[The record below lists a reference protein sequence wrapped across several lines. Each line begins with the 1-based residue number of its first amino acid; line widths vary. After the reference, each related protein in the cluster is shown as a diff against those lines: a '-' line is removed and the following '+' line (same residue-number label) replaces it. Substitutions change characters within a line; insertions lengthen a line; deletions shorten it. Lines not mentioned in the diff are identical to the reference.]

1 MRLSRIFVQQPL
13 SEGAKL
19 LIDSDTSHYLRNVL
33 RLKAGAVVALFNCD
47 DCFDYPSL
55 LSYQGKQ
62 VIALVQRQVPATT
75 ESELPTEIV
84 QGLSRSDHMDWM
96 IQKTTELG
104 VKRISIFNARHSQ
117 IPLKPRQTG
126 KKLTHWQAVAIK
138 ACEQSGRH
146 RPPQIGFYHTLTE
159 LLDEPAKRGIGL
171 LLDFE
176 GDSLQNLTV
185 KQNTVQLISL
195 LVGPEGG
202 LAESEIKLARD
213 SGFEPVRLGPRVLR
227 TETAAI
233 TALAIIQSMWGD
245 I

>member
-13 SEGAKL
+13 SKGARL
-19 LIDSDTSHYLRNVL
+19 LLDSDTSHYLRNVL
-33 RLKAGAVVALFNCD
+33 RLNTGTVIALFNGE
-47 DCFDYPSL
+47 DCGDYPSL

-62 VIALVQRQVPATT
+62 AIALVQRQVPATT

-117 IPLKPRQTG
+117 IPLKPKQTD
-126 KKLTHWQAVAIK
+126 KRLTHWQAVAIK

-146 RPPQIGFYHTLTE
+146 RPPQIYFYQTLYG
-159 LLDEPAKRGIGL
+159 LLDEPVNRDAGF

-176 GDSLQNLTV
+176 GEGLQNFSV
-185 KQNTVQLISL
+185 KQNTGQLVSL

-202 LAESEIKLARD
+202 LVESEIKLARD
-213 SGFEPVRLGPRVLR
+213 SGFDSVRLGPRVLR

-233 TALAIIQSMWGD
+233 TALAIVQSMWGD

>member
-13 SEGAKL
+13 SEGARI

-33 RLKAGAVVALFNCD
+33 RLKTGAVVALFNGD
-47 DCFDYPSL
+47 DGCDYPSQL
-55 LSYQGKQ
+55 AYQGKQ
-62 VIALVQRQVPATT
+62 AIALVQKQVPATT
-75 ESELPTEIV
+75 ESELATEIV
-84 QGLSRSDHMDWM
+84 QGLSRNDHMDWM
-96 IQKTTELG
+96 IQKATELG

-117 IPLKPRQTG
+117 IPLKPGQRN
-126 KKLTHWQAVAIK
+126 KRLSHWQAVAIK

-146 RPPQIGFYHTLTE
+146 RPPQISFYQTLTE
-159 LLDEPAKRGIGL
+159 LLGEPVKRDLGF

-176 GDSLQNLTV
+176 GESLQNLSV
-185 KQNTVQLISL
+185 KRNTVQRISL

-202 LAESEIKLARD
+202 LAESEIKLAQV
-213 SGFEPVRLGPRVLR
+213 SGFDSVRLGPRVLR

-233 TALAIIQSMWGD
+233 TALAIVQSMWGD

>member
-33 RLKAGAVVALFNCD
+33 RLKAGAVVALFNGD
-47 DCFDYPSL
+47 DYCDYPSL

-62 VIALVQRQVPATT
+62 AIAHVQSQVSTTT

-117 IPLKPRQTG
+117 IPLKPRQRD
-126 KKLTHWQAVAIK
+126 KRLTHWQAVAIK

-146 RPPQIGFYHTLTE
+146 RPPQISFYHTLTE

-185 KQNTVQLISL
+185 KQITVQLISL

-227 TETAAI
+227 TETAAT
-233 TALAIIQSMWGD
+233 TALAIVQSMWGD

>member
-33 RLKAGAVVALFNCD
+33 RLKTGAVVALFNGD
-47 DCFDYPSL
+47 DCCDYPSL

-62 VIALVQRQVPATT
+62 AIALVQRQVPAST

-117 IPLKPRQTG
+117 IPLKPKQTD
-126 KKLTHWQAVAIK
+126 KRLTHWQAVAIK

-146 RPPQIGFYHTLTE
+146 RPPQIGFYQELTE
-159 LLDEPAKRGIGL
+159 LLDEPVNRDIRL

-176 GDSLQNLTV
+176 GESLQNFSI
-185 KQNTVQLISL
+185 KRNTAQLISL

-202 LAESEIKLARD
+202 LAEPEIKLAQA
-213 SGFEPVRLGPRVLR
+213 SGFDSVRLGPRVLR

-233 TALAIIQSMWGD
+233 TALAIVQSMWGD

>member
-1 MRLSRIFVQQPL
+1 
-13 SEGAKL
+13 
-19 LIDSDTSHYLRNVL
+19 
-33 RLKAGAVVALFNCD
+33 
-47 DCFDYPSL
+47 
-55 LSYQGKQ
+55 
-62 VIALVQRQVPATT
+62 
-75 ESELPTEIV
+75 
-84 QGLSRSDHMDWM
+84 MDWM

-104 VKRISIFNARHSQ
+104 VKRISIFNALHSQ
-117 IPLKPRQTG
+117 IPLKPRQTE
-126 KKLTHWQAVAIK
+126 KRLTHWQAVAIK

-146 RPPQIGFYHTLTE
+146 RLPQISFYHTLTE

-176 GDSLQNLTV
+176 GDSLQDFAV

-213 SGFEPVRLGPRVLR
+213 SGFDSVRLGPRVLR
-227 TETAAI
+227 TETAAT
-233 TALAIIQSMWGD
+233 TALAIVQSMWGD

>member
-13 SEGAKL
+13 IEGARL

-33 RLKAGAVVALFNCD
+33 RLKAGAVVALFNGD
-47 DCFDYPSL
+47 DCCDYPSL

-62 VIALVQRQVPATT
+62 AIALVQRQVPAAA
-75 ESELPTEIV
+75 ESELPTEVV
-84 QGLSRSDHMDWM
+84 QGLSRGDHMDWM

-104 VKRISIFNARHSQ
+104 VKQISIFNARHSQ
-117 IPLKPRQTG
+117 IPLKPKQTD
-126 KKLTHWQAVAIK
+126 KRLAHWRAVAIK

-146 RPPQIGFYHTLTE
+146 RPPQISFYQGLTE
-159 LLDEPAKRGIGL
+159 LLDEPVNRNIKF
-171 LLDFE
+171 LLDFDGE
-176 GDSLQNLTV
+176 GLQNLTV
-185 KQNTVQLISL
+185 NQNTEQLISL

-213 SGFEPVRLGPRVLR
+213 SGFDAVRLGPRVLR

-233 TALAIIQSMWGD
+233 TALAIVQSMWGD
-245 I
+245 V

>member
-1 MRLSRIFVQQPL
+1 
-13 SEGAKL
+13 
-19 LIDSDTSHYLRNVL
+19 LRNVL
-33 RLKAGAVVALFNCD
+33 RLKTGAVVTLFNGN
-47 DCFDYPSL
+47 DCCDYPSM

-62 VIALVQRQVPATT
+62 AIALVQRQVPAST

-117 IPLKPRQTG
+117 IPLKPKQTD
-126 KKLTHWQAVAIK
+126 KRLAHWQAVAIK

-146 RPPQIGFYHTLTE
+146 RPPQISFYRGLTE
-159 LLDEPAKRGIGL
+159 LLDESVNRDVRFL
-171 LLDFE
+171 LAFE
-176 GDSLQNLTV
+176 GEGLQNFSV
-185 KQNTVQLISL
+185 KRNTTQLISL

-213 SGFEPVRLGPRVLR
+213 SGFDSVRLGPRVLR
-227 TETAAI
+227 TETAAT
-233 TALAIIQSMWGD
+233 TALAIVQSMWGD

>member
-1 MRLSRIFVQQPL
+1 MRLSRVFVQQPL
-13 SEGAKL
+13 SEGAEI

-33 RLKAGAVVALFNCD
+33 RLKTGAVVALFNGD
-47 DCFDYPSL
+47 DCCDYPSL

-62 VIALVQRQVPATT
+62 AIARVQSLVSTTT
-75 ESELPTEIV
+75 ESTLPTEIV

-117 IPLKPRQTG
+117 IPLKPGQRD
-126 KKLTHWQAVAIK
+126 KRLNHWQAVAIK

-146 RPPQIGFYHTLTE
+146 RPPQINFYQTLTE
-159 LLDEPAKRGIGL
+159 LLGEPVKRDLSFL
-171 LLDFE
+171 LNFE
-176 GDSLQNLTV
+176 GKGLQNLTV
-185 KQNTVQLISL
+185 KRNTLQLVSL

-202 LAESEIKLARD
+202 LAEPEIKLARA
-213 SGFEPVRLGPRVLR
+213 SGFDSVRLGPRVLR

-233 TALAIIQSMWGD
+233 AALVIVQSMWGD
-245 I
+245 F

>member
-13 SEGAKL
+13 KEGARL

-33 RLKAGAVVALFNCD
+33 RLKTGTVVALFNGDNCY
-47 DCFDYPSL
+47 DYPSL

-62 VIALVQRQVPATT
+62 AIALVQRQVSATT

-117 IPLKPRQTG
+117 IPLKPRQTD
-126 KKLTHWQAVAIK
+126 KRLTHWQAVAIK

-146 RPPQIGFYHTLTE
+146 RPPQIGFYPTFSE
-159 LLDEPAKRGIGL
+159 LLDATDKRDIRL

-176 GDSLQNLTV
+176 GDNLQNLTV
-185 KQNTVQLISL
+185 KRNTGQSVSL

-202 LAESEIKLARD
+202 LAESEINLARA
-213 SGFEPVRLGPRVLR
+213 SGFDSVRLGPRVLR

-233 TALAIIQSMWGD
+233 AALAIVQSMWGD

>member
-13 SEGAKL
+13 NEGARL

-33 RLKAGAVVALFNCD
+33 RLKAGAVVALFNGD
-47 DCFDYPSL
+47 DYCDYPSL

-62 VIALVQRQVPATT
+62 AIAHVQSQVSATT

-84 QGLSRSDHMDWM
+84 QGLSRSDRMDWM

-104 VKRISIFNARHSQ
+104 VKRISIFNALHSQ
-117 IPLKPRQTG
+117 IPLKPRQTD
-126 KKLTHWQAVAIK
+126 KRLTHWQAVAIK

-146 RPPQIGFYHTLTE
+146 RPPQINFYHGLAE
-159 LLDEPAKRGIGL
+159 LLDEPVNRDVRF

-176 GDSLQNLTV
+176 GEGLQSFSV
-185 KQNTVQLISL
+185 KRNALQLISL

-202 LAESEIKLARD
+202 LAESEIKQARD
-213 SGFEPVRLGPRVLR
+213 SGFESVRLGPRVLR

-233 TALAIIQSMWGD
+233 TALAIVQSMWGD
-245 I
+245 L